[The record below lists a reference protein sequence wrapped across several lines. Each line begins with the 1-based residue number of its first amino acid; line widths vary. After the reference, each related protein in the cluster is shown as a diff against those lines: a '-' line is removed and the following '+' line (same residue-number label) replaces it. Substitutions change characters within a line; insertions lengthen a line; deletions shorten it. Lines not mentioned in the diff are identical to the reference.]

1 MLYLPSVKWEADL
14 WGKEFWRCVFGAH
27 PPYFLRS
34 LPFLQSFLQAGG
46 VSITLASSKF
56 WVSPL
61 KAFVKSKNAIRFHHQ
76 AFIICKNRHIQIS
89 LKILIEVIRQKIVS
103 NVILAFLDYLKPRIF
118 FAGQPWLPTET
129 SFFFKISGSAPGM
142 PISSLLKLFALL
154 FIYWSNPQ
162 HFFYCSVKNEYV
174 TLIVIDHC
182 FAFNKCCE
190 SVAALKAHSQVWDK
204 FWQPKAL

>member
-103 NVILAFLDYLKPRIF
+103 NVILAFWDHLQPRIF
-118 FAGQPWLPTET
+118 FVGNQRPPPFSKSLDLPLECLY
-129 SFFFKISGSAPGM
+129 
-142 PISSLLKLFALL
+142 LLYLNCLLCFL
-154 FIYWSNPQ
+154 FIDQTLST
-162 HFFYCSVKNEYV
+162 FF
-174 TLIVIDHC
+174 T
-182 FAFNKCCE
+182 A
-190 SVAALKAHSQVWDK
+190 VWK
-204 FWQPKAL
+204 TNMSL